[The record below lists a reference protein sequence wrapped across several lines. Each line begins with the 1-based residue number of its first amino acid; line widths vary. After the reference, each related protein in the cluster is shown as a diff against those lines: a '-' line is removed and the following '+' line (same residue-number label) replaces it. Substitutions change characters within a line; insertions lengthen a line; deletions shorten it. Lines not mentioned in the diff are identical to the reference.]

1 MRAIQ
6 VRATGGPEVLTLD
19 VDVPVPQPGAGE
31 VLIKVEA
38 SGVNFIDVYHR
49 IGRYAQPL
57 PFIPGT
63 EAAGVVVAV
72 GSGVTDFRQGDRV
85 ACYVGSGSYAEYVRA
100 PVTRVVTVPDSLDL
114 KSAAAALVQGLTAH
128 YLVYDTYP
136 VKPGDTVL
144 VHAAAGGVGLLLTQI
159 AKRRGARVIATVST
173 EAKAQLAREAGA
185 AEVILYSQTD
195 FEIEVKRLTDGQGL
209 DCVYDSVGQTT
220 FDKSLNCL
228 RPLGYLVLYGAASG
242 PVPPVDPILLMNKG
256 SLFLTRPTL
265 GHYIA
270 TPAAMRQRTADLF
283 GWIGAGELKLRLEH
297 TYPLAEAAQ
306 AHRDL
311 EARAT
316 TGKLLLLVDRP

>member
-6 VRATGGPEVLTLD
+6 VHATGGPEVLTLD
-19 VDVPVPQPGAGE
+19 ADVPVPQPGAGE

-63 EAAGVVVAV
+63 EAAGVVATI
-72 GSGVTDFRQGDRV
+72 GSGVADFRPGDRV
-85 ACYVGSGSYAEYVRA
+85 AGYVGSGSYAEYVRA

-114 KSAAAALVQGLTAH
+114 KSAAAALIQGLTAH

-136 VKPGDTVL
+136 VKPGNTVL

-173 EAKAQLAREAGA
+173 EAKAQLAHEAGA
-185 AEVILYSQTD
+185 DEVILYSQTN
-195 FEIEVKRLTDGQGL
+195 FEIEVKRLTAGQGL

-270 TPAAMRQRTADLF
+270 TPAAMRQRAADLF
-283 GWIGAGELKLRLEH
+283 GWIGTGELKLRLEH